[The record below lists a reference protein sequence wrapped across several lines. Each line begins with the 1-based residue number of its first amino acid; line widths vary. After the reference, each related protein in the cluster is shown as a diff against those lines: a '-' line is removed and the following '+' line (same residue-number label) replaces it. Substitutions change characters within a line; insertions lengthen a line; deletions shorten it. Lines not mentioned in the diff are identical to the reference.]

1 MVIDI
6 IIIAIMA
13 ACILAGYRKGLIGVA
28 FHLVSFIIAIL
39 VALLL
44 HGPISN
50 FIIQNT
56 QIDDK
61 IEDMIV
67 KNIDPS
73 RFEEGQ
79 TNLTKEEQNMPKIV
93 VNYIQEAIQDNV
105 NNAKNNIEDVI
116 AERIAITIINIATI
130 IILFILVR
138 IILIVINKIGDM
150 IAKLPII
157 SQFNKTGGII
167 YGVIE
172 GLFIIYV
179 LLALCLIIAPFI
191 QSTELLSYINTS
203 YIGKMMYNNNILL
216 KFIQ

>member
-67 KNIDPS
+67 KNTDPS

-172 GLFIIYV
+172 GLFLIYV
-179 LLALCLIIAPFI
+179 LLALCLIITPFI

>member
-172 GLFIIYV
+172 GLFLIYV
-179 LLALCLIIAPFI
+179 LLALCLIITPFI

>member
-179 LLALCLIIAPFI
+179 LLALCLIITPFI

>member
-50 FIIQNT
+50 FIIQIT

-172 GLFIIYV
+172 GLFLIYV
-179 LLALCLIIAPFI
+179 LLALCLIITPFI

>member
-13 ACILAGYRKGLIGVA
+13 ACIFAGYRKGLIGVA

-67 KNIDPS
+67 KNTDPS

>member
-67 KNIDPS
+67 KNTDPS

>member
-13 ACILAGYRKGLIGVA
+13 SCIFAGYRKGLIGVA

-67 KNIDPS
+67 KNTDPS

>member
-13 ACILAGYRKGLIGVA
+13 FCILAGYRKGLIGVA

-138 IILIVINKIGDM
+138 IVLIVINKIGDM

>member
-67 KNIDPS
+67 KNTDPS

-93 VNYIQEAIQDNV
+93 VNYIQEAIQDNI

>member
-13 ACILAGYRKGLIGVA
+13 SCIFAGYKKGLIGVA

-172 GLFIIYV
+172 GLFLIYV
-179 LLALCLIIAPFI
+179 LLALCLIITPFI

>member
-13 ACILAGYRKGLIGVA
+13 SCIFAGYKKGLIGVA

-50 FIIQNT
+50 FIIHNT

-138 IILIVINKIGDM
+138 IVLIVINKIGDI